1 MVSQVFSPIG
11 ELVMST
17 ETKTNEANVETETQ
31 PVNAEANTSMV
42 IYLV

>member
-1 MVSQVFSPIG
+1 MLSQIFSPIA

-17 ETKTNEANVETETQ
+17 ETKTNETNVETETQ
-31 PVNAEANTSMV
+31 PVNAEANPSMV